1 MSLLEDIG
9 GFFFGWLAPEAPE
22 PMPPGTELTSAQTD
36 AHIGVVIGKVH
47 KTTGNIIFK
56 ETNDGDS
63 DDIKNDLLH
72 IIVVW
77 SEKVVSIDEVYVDDI
92 PVSSD
97 NPAFFHDDGGRV
109 VHMRNFPDGMD
120 NYEDPLLTAAG
131 WRLSD
136 KASGK
141 ACSYI
146 RLEYH
151 GGEFAITSE
160 PKITADLTGTTHSNP
175 ALALLDYLKDPLY
188 GKGLSTGLINTNSFY
203 RGRDL
208 CDSLVDEVA
217 GQPEQRPLF
226 SSNCKL
232 DTSKDILENVN
243 VLLKPMRGWL
253 PIIDGQLT
261 LVIEQDDD
269 PVSIPILEKYI
280 IEMDGVSEGSKNKR
294 YNRVAVTYYEPAADG
309 TAQEAAYPPKG
320 SALEAQLLE
329 EDNGFI
335 NEGSVDL
342 VTCNNYYEALEF
354 AKTWLEI
361 SREQT
366 KTRIHLPK
374 WALIYDVGDIVPVYD
389 SFLGWEGKL
398 FRIEQISSNKKRVT
412 LTVRE
417 HQPYIYD
424 FFGEGNKP
432 EIPDTTYSFSNPDE
446 PSDLTIEHVYS
457 AFVQVKISWYSEA
470 SRFLYQVLDE
480 QGLLIET
487 DSIARYH
494 VNLSGY
500 ALGTYRFRVMALGGL
515 SARSGWAE
523 IPLIMQKPGVPTDI
537 TINPTA
543 TELEVIPYLA
553 GSDSSTAFLY
563 SISHDLTDEEPPL
576 PYRGPAH
583 AYTFPGLAPERDFKI
598 WVCSSNALGESQ
610 WTFVVART
618 SAVDEF
624 WGNIVRTVMLPGL
637 PENLG
642 DTINSVVNDVANWS
656 QQTNEL
662 GEEYST
668 LLYSVTEVAQEN
680 QVISLDVLGVKQ
692 KIGDK
697 SVQAQI
703 ADFKN
708 AQIGYEDENGEWIE
722 GAAFAQAFQEI
733 KINNLDGDQVSVFSY
748 FEALENAIGEV
759 RGQIQF
765 AIDVNGRLTGMFIEG
780 SESASSIILAAEN
793 VKITS
798 QDGAVWQEWD
808 SVSGTIK
815 SYATIY
821 AENIEGDITDGA
833 VLDMRPIT
841 FDGSGTPT
849 QEHVLVNFLIQA
861 QPFERMAYVHPI
873 PIQWGSLDSLFI
885 TADVNGSSVHVIS
898 TPGDTFKGDSV
909 SGVAVRVP
917 ANTDVV
923 VDVKIQGNSNNGT
936 CIIDGDVFVQVF
948 KQAFGIQQLQ
958 QGQPVQ

>member
-1 MSLLEDIG
+1 MSFLEDLG
-9 GFFFGWLAPEAPE
+9 GAVFGWLAPEAPE
-22 PMPPGTELTSAQTD
+22 PLPPGTELTSAQTD
-36 AHIGVVIGKVH
+36 AHIGVVIGKVY
-47 KTTGNIIFK
+47 KITGNVIFK

-77 SEKVVSIDEVYVDDI
+77 SEEVESIDEVYVDDI

-109 VHMRNFPDGMD
+109 VHMRNFPKGMD
-120 NYEDPLLTAAG
+120 NYDDPMLTAAG
-131 WRLSD
+131 WRSSD

-151 GGEFAITSE
+151 GGEFAISSE

-175 ALALLDYLKDPLY
+175 ALATFDYLKDPRI
-188 GKGLSTGLINTNSFY
+188 GKGLPSRLINSNSFY

-208 CDSLVDEVA
+208 SQSLVEEVA

-226 SSNCKL
+226 SCNCKL
-232 DTSKDILENVN
+232 DTSKNILENVN

-269 PVSIPILEKYI
+269 PVDIPILEKDI

-294 YNRVAVTYYEPAADG
+294 YNRVAVTYREPEADG
-309 TAQEAAYPPKG
+309 TAQEAVYPPKG
-320 SALEAQLLE
+320 SVLEAQLLE

-335 NEGSVDL
+335 NEGTVDL

-361 SREQT
+361 SRQQT

-389 SFLGWEGKL
+389 SFLGWDGKL

-432 EIPDTTYSFSNPDE
+432 EIPDTTYSFTNPDE

-500 ALGTYRFRVMALGGL
+500 ALGTYRFRVMALCGL

-563 SISHDLTDEEPPL
+563 SISHDLADEEPPL

-624 WGNIVRTVMLPGL
+624 WGNIVRTVTLPGL

-692 KIGDK
+692 QIGDK

-708 AQIGYEDENGEWIE
+708 AQIGYEDENGVWIE

-748 FEALENAIGEV
+748 FEALVNAIGEV

-780 SESASSIILAAEN
+780 SESVSSIILAAEN

-808 SVSGTIK
+808 SVLGTIK

-958 QGQPVQ
+958 DGQPI